1 MTHLAADRPNWSC
14 ALADASPFTLGWHTL
29 SPPART
35 VPNLDIAPD
44 LAVDAEEW
52 TAAVSKFSNVAPSE
66 ATGSRP
72 LLGGGPPS
80 PEPQLVGE
88 AAATKDHVQ
97 ELAPPSAGPSPPP
110 SPPPAPPMISEST
123 MAALNAPPGREGSTS
138 PSSVSSGGSQSTT
151 QRTFS
156 SAAGALGDAPITEGA
171 ALPTGKDLPQSKDSI
186 VVTPT
191 QVVQATP
198 SMELVEM
205 RGRVAELR
213 ERIKEAAAAEDF
225 ETAAALKRD
234 LLAMED
240 QVAHLTI
247 EAPAI
252 NLVELQVQITNLKER
267 IGEAVAVEDFETAAA
282 LKRVSNA
289 H

>member
-1 MTHLAADRPNWSC
+1 
-14 ALADASPFTLGWHTL
+14 
-29 SPPART
+29 
-35 VPNLDIAPD
+35 
-44 LAVDAEEW
+44 
-52 TAAVSKFSNVAPSE
+52 
-66 ATGSRP
+66 
-72 LLGGGPPS
+72 
-80 PEPQLVGE
+80 
-88 AAATKDHVQ
+88 
-97 ELAPPSAGPSPPP
+97 
-110 SPPPAPPMISEST
+110 
-123 MAALNAPPGREGSTS
+123 MAALNVPPGREGSTS

-156 SAAGALGDAPITEGA
+156 SAAGALGDATITEGS

-191 QVVQATP
+191 RVVQATP

-213 ERIKEAAAAEDF
+213 ERIKEAVAAEDF
-225 ETAAALKRD
+225 ETAATLKRD
-234 LLAMED
+234 LLALED

-252 NLVELQVQITNLKER
+252 KLVELQGQITNLKER